1 MIVCPFG
8 AIRVAAT
15 EMTGREKKA
24 AIKCDLCV
32 ERAEG
37 PACVAACPT
46 RALSLRYPVEVMK
59 QATQASARQFL
70 EAISSQQELTAHP

>member
-1 MIVCPFG
+1 MRYPETKESGCPPDCH
-8 AIRVAAT
+8 I
-15 EMTGREKKA
+15 
-24 AIKCDLCV
+24 
-32 ERAEG
+32 
-37 PACVAACPT
+37 CVAACPT